1 MIPLDEYSFKYVGH
15 REVRTEDDIRRA
27 REAREGFERTFLRPV
42 AKVIRVS
49 GQSE

>member
-27 REAREGFERTFLRPV
+27 REAREVKGS
-42 AKVIRVS
+42 S
-49 GQSE
+49 GRSCAREQK

>member
-15 REVRTEDDIRRA
+15 REVRTEDDNRRA
-27 REAREGFERTFLRPV
+27 REAREGFERTLLRPG